1 VQIPSVVPDRVYLQP
16 WQSFLHD
23 LDALLHG
30 ITELHCLGGF
40 VIVESY
46 DFTRVTADLDVVDVR
61 GIDPGQM
68 ADLAGRGSE
77 LHRRHKVYLD
87 IVTVA
92 SVPENY
98 EERLRDLLPGQF
110 RNLRLKG
117 FERHDLVL
125 SKLARNLDRD
135 REDVK
140 RLAAKPGLDP
150 TLLKQRYDTEL
161 RHQLSRP
168 EREDLTLALWLEMI
182 HEVQQRRPA
191 TPTGL

>member
-1 VQIPSVVPDRVYLQP
+1 MPDRVYLRP

-61 GIDPGQM
+61 GIDPGQL

-98 EERLRDLLPGQF
+98 EQRLRDLLSGEF
-110 RNLRLKG
+110 KNLRLKA

-150 TLLKQRYDTEL
+150 TLLKERYDTEL
-161 RHQLSRP
+161 RDQLARP

-182 HEVQQRRPA
+182 HEVQQSRPIE
-191 TPTGL
+191 PT